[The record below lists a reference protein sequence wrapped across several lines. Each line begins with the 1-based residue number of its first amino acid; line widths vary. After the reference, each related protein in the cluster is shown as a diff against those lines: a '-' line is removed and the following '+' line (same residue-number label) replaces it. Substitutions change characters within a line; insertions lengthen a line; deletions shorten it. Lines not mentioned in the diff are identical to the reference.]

1 MVTLPEETLSL
12 VSNYNFFTFVLK
24 DAKTKYFDLGIS
36 GEMGDNGYNQTT
48 LTYSTGPGFMEHIN
62 NRSTN
67 PFFPWYDSTVLNIHD
82 KEFRQVS
89 INPMGA
95 SAHGGED
102 VAVYAT
108 GNSFK
113 HIDYLF

>member
-1 MVTLPEETLSL
+1 
-12 VSNYNFFTFVLK
+12 
-24 DAKTKYFDLGIS
+24 
-36 GEMGDNGYNQTT
+36 MGDNGYNQTT